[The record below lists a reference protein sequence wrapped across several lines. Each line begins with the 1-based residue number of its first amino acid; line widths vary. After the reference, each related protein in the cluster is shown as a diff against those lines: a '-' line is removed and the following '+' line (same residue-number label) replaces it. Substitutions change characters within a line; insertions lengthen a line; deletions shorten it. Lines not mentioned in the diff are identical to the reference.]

1 MRYKARTVFTPYR
14 TVKLLSV
21 SKQMSA
27 GMRKSATFSGDWPGC
42 PITQALFDQAI
53 ANVDQSHLASQK
65 GDRDMIAS
73 RVMHEEA
80 LKAQMST
87 IAHYV
92 SMVANG
98 NEQILRESGVPLLKR
113 VTKTSSVST
122 TPPVVRLVM
131 KHGGLEG
138 LLLASCTRVPGNCS
152 YRLMACSG
160 DPMAESNWWEVNV
173 VGNASR
179 IELPNCEPG
188 KKYHCRVQVIAPDGT
203 HGPWSQVVSIIAL

>member
-1 MRYKARTVFTPYR
+1 MHFKVRTVFTPFR

-21 SKQMSA
+21 AKQMSA
-27 GMRKSATFSGDWPGC
+27 GMRKSSTFSGEWPGC
-42 PITQALFDQAI
+42 PTTQAQFDGAI
-53 ANVDQSHLASQK
+53 ANVDQAYLASQK
-65 GDRDMIAS
+65 GDRDMIAT
-73 RVMHEEA
+73 RVMHEEV
-80 LKAQMST
+80 LKGQMST

-92 SMVANG
+92 SMVASG
-98 NEQILRESGVPLLKR
+98 NEQILRESGVPLLKSG
-113 VTKTSSVST
+113 TKTSSVST

-138 LLLASCTRVPGNCS
+138 LLLGSCTRVPGNCS

-160 DPMAESNWWEVNV
+160 DPLNESNWWEVTV

-179 IELPNCEPG
+179 MEVANCEPG

>member
-1 MRYKARTVFTPYR
+1 MRVKVRTVFTPYR

-21 SKQMSA
+21 AKQISA
-27 GMRKSATFSGDWPGC
+27 GMRKSSAFSGEWAGC
-42 PITQALFDQAI
+42 PTTQIQFDGAI

-65 GDRDMIAS
+65 GDRDMIAA
-73 RVMHEEA
+73 RVMYEEV
-80 LKAQMST
+80 LKGQMST

-92 SMVANG
+92 SMVADG
-98 NEQILRESGVPLLKR
+98 NEQILRESGVPLLKSAPR
-113 VTKTSSVST
+113 TSSVT
-122 TPPVVRLVM
+122 APPVVRLTM

-160 DPMAESNWWEVNV
+160 DPMVEQNWWEVAV

-179 IELPNCEPG
+179 VELPNCEPG
-188 KKYHCRVQVIAPDGT
+188 KKYHCRVQVIAPSGT